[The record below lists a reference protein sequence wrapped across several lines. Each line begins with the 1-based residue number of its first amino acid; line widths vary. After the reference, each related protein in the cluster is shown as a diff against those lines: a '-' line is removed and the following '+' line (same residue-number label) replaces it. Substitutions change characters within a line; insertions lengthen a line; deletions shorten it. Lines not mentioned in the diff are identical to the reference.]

1 MLNSTLVL
9 KTLVRFFLERKYI
22 LYSNTSWGLSRLNT
36 TNKILMLKVP
46 SNGLADRVGT
56 TRPLCES
63 RRWRCGPAVFV
74 VLRSLTFLGNE
85 ARPVVLFGYYL
96 PSKKPKQFVL
106 LIIFQISLN
115 TRCVL
120 Y

>member
-1 MLNSTLVL
+1 MGWLIA
-9 KTLVRFFLERKYI
+9 LVRLG
-22 LYSNTSWGLSRLNT
+22 LYASPEGGGVDPRF
-36 TNKILMLKVP
+36 
-46 SNGLADRVGT
+46 
-56 TRPLCES
+56 
-63 RRWRCGPAVFV
+63 FV

-96 PSKKPKQFVL
+96 PSKKPKQFLL
-106 LIIFQISLN
+106 LILFQISLK

>member
-1 MLNSTLVL
+1 MGWLIA
-9 KTLVRFFLERKYI
+9 LVRPGVY
-22 LYSNTSWGLSRLNT
+22 TSPKDGGVDPRY
-36 TNKILMLKVP
+36 
-46 SNGLADRVGT
+46 
-56 TRPLCES
+56 
-63 RRWRCGPAVFV
+63 FV

-85 ARPVVLFGYYL
+85 ARPVVLFGYYS